1 MRRSTRIIW
10 VGVAVLVISFIIEMF
25 AVITT
30 LPSGGG
36 VQWPLHM
43 RVFSDFLARISGYLG
58 ASLLA
63 VGIGITAMDRR

>member
-1 MRRSTRIIW
+1 MRRSTRLIW

-25 AVITT
+25 AVMTT
-30 LPSGGG
+30 LPSGSG
-36 VQWPLHM
+36 VQWPLSV

-63 VGIGITAMDRR
+63 VGVGVAALDRR